1 MGGDLIDLRAAAKT
15 NISTYLIGRYKS
27 QSRAPLD
34 SKKVPKGSISISISL
49 PEFQNIR
56 RRREY
61 YYKEGIDLKA
71 YVKYTECGIFLC
83 LIKERN
89 CFKMHHL

>member
-1 MGGDLIDLRAAAKT
+1 MGGGDLIDLRAAAKT

-71 YVKYTECGIFLC
+71 YLKYTECGIFFVFNQRQKL
-83 LIKERN
+83 
-89 CFKMHHL
+89 F